1 MTLDET
7 TSCEALE
14 AADEAGLAIAPPSAL
29 PPAATPAEVRRV
41 FFGIM
46 IALTLA
52 SLDGNIVGPALPRI
66 VSDLGGLSHL
76 SWVVTAFAL
85 ASTAVTPLYGKLSDQ
100 YGRRPA
106 FFVSIGLFLLG
117 STLCGAAHSM
127 AWLIGAR
134 ALQGL
139 GAGGLVT
146 LSQTTI
152 ADVVPPRERGRYQG
166 TIASVFAICS
176 IAGPLLGGVITDWFT
191 WPWIFYINLPIGAV
205 AVVILA
211 LFLRPHQRGRSLKID
226 LPGFALLIG
235 GTCTGLLALSWGG
248 TAYPWVS
255 APVLGLAAA
264 TALQWLLLVPVEMA
278 AAEPA
283 LPPRLFR
290 NRVFLRGVAG
300 VSLGMMAMFG
310 ALVFVP
316 LFFQVVHGAS
326 ATEAG
331 LRMAPNMGGLIV
343 TSMITGRLVSRTG
356 RYKIYPLIGL
366 SLSSLCL
373 AGMSLAAADGASANI
388 VDLWLIGLGG
398 GMGMTLPNVTTAI
411 QNAVAIADLGVAT
424 GTSTFFRSLGVA
436 FGVAMSGTILAVS
449 LHATLPAGEKTDL
462 TTLGLAQIRALPLA
476 MQTDLSNAYGHAQ
489 SVIFA
494 AAALCTLA
502 ALGCLATMPELPLR
516 GRNPGAADAGA

>member
-1 MTLDET
+1 
-7 TSCEALE
+7 
-14 AADEAGLAIAPPSAL
+14 
-29 PPAATPAEVRRV
+29 
-41 FFGIM
+41 M

-66 VSDLGGLSHL
+66 VSDLGGLAHL
-76 SWVVTAFAL
+76 SWVVTAFTL

-106 FFVSIGLFLLG
+106 FFVSVGLFLLG
-117 STLCGAAHSM
+117 SVFCGSAHSM

-166 TIASVFAICS
+166 NIASVFAVCS

-191 WPWIFYINLPIGAV
+191 WPWIFYLNLPIGAV

-211 LFLRPHQRGRSLKID
+211 VSLRPHQRRRSLRID

-235 GTCTGLLALSWGG
+235 GTCTALLAMSWGG
-248 TAYPWVS
+248 TAYPWIS
-255 APVLGLAAA
+255 LPVLGLAAA
-264 TALQWLLLVPVEMA
+264 TLLQWMLLVPVELQA
-278 AAEPA
+278 LEPA

-300 VSLGMMAMFG
+300 VSLAMMALFG

-343 TSMITGRLVSRTG
+343 TSIVSGRLVTRTG
-356 RYKIYPLIGL
+356 RYKIYPLIGMGL
-366 SLSSLCL
+366 STLSL
-373 AGMSLAAADGASANI
+373 AGMSLAAGRGWSANMI
-388 VDLWLIGLGG
+388 DVWLAGLGA

-424 GTSTFFRSLGVA
+424 GTSAFFRSLGTA
-436 FGVAMSGTILAVS
+436 FGVAMSGTLLAVTLRDS
-449 LHATLPAGEKTDL
+449 LPARESL
-462 TTLGLAQIRALPLA
+462 SLSNLGLSQIRALPAA
-476 MQTDLSNAYGHAQ
+476 MQADLSAAYGNAL
-489 SVIFA
+489 SLTFA
-494 AAALCTLA
+494 VAALCTL
-502 ALGCLATMPELPLR
+502 LGLLILATMPEVPLR
-516 GRNPGAADAGA
+516 GREAGAIG

>member
-1 MTLDET
+1 MT
-7 TSCEALE
+7 LE
-14 AADEAGLAIAPPSAL
+14 AAASDATQFDDEVAPPLTAAL

-127 AWLIGAR
+127 GWLIGAR

-166 TIASVFAICS
+166 TIASVFALCS

-191 WPWIFYINLPIGAV
+191 WPWIFYINLPVGAV
-205 AVVILA
+205 AVLILA
-211 LFLRPHQRGRSLKID
+211 LFLRPHQRRRSLRID
-226 LPGFALLIG
+226 FAGFALLIG
-235 GTCTGLLALSWGG
+235 GTCTALLALSWGG
-248 TAYPWVS
+248 TVYPWIS

-264 TALQWLLLVPVEMA
+264 TALQWLLLVPVELQAM
-278 AAEPA
+278 EPA

-300 VSLGMMAMFG
+300 VSLAMMAMFG

-316 LFFQVVHGAS
+316 LFFQVVHGLS

-343 TSMITGRLVSRTG
+343 TSMVSGRLVSRTG

-366 SLSSLCL
+366 SLATLSL
-373 AGMSLAAADGASANI
+373 AGMSLAAARGAGANS
-388 VDLWLIGLGG
+388 VDLWLVGLGA

-424 GTSTFFRSLGVA
+424 GTATFFRSLGVA
-436 FGVAMSGTILAVS
+436 FGVAMSGTILAGS
-449 LHATLPAGEKTDL
+449 LHASLPGGGHAGL
-462 TTLGLAQIRALPLA
+462 ATLGLSQIRALPTA
-476 MQTDLSNAYGHAQ
+476 MQTDLSGAYGHAL
-489 SVIFA
+489 SLTFA
-494 AAALCTLA
+494 AAALCTLS
-502 ALGCLATMPELPLR
+502 ALAVLATMPELPLR
-516 GRNPGAADAGA
+516 GRDTTQPLRQV